1 MMRAVCT
8 TMAACLLAHAT
19 WCFVGPSTPS
29 LLHKAPSSAASG
41 SIISPAS
48 DASGQTPSLSAW
60 NPLAFGV
67 ALGLLAAVAAGSRPV
82 LAADLENGEA
92 IFNGNCTACH
102 AGGNNSVLA
111 EKKIKKPELEKYL
124 TGGYN
129 VAAIKTQVTNGK
141 NSMPA
146 FGDKLGP
153 DDIDDVANW
162 VYNQADKWD

>member
-1 MMRAVCT
+1 MRAVCLT
-8 TMAACLLAHAT
+8 VAACLLAQAT
-19 WCFVGPSTPS
+19 RCFVGPSTPS
-29 LLHKAPSSAASG
+29 LPNKAPSSASSG
-41 SIISPAS
+41 FSIRAAS
-48 DASGQTPSLSAW
+48 DASGQAPSWAGW
-60 NPLAFGV
+60 NPLPFGV
-67 ALGLLAAVAAGSRPV
+67 ALGLLAAVAGSRPA

-92 IFNGNCTACH
+92 IFNGNCAACH
-102 AGGNNSVLA
+102 AGGNNSVNA

-153 DDIDDVANW
+153 DDIEDVANW
-162 VYNQADKWD
+162 VFNQADKWD

>member
-1 MMRAVCT
+1 MMRAMCLT
-8 TMAACLLAHAT
+8 AAACLLVQAT
-19 WCFVGPSTPS
+19 WCFVGPSIPH
-29 LLHKAPSSAASG
+29 LLHEAPSRAGGSATSH
-41 SIISPAS
+41 AS
-48 DASGQTPSLSAW
+48 DASGQAPAW
-60 NPLAFGV
+60 AAWDPLAFGV
-67 ALGLLAAVAAGSRPV
+67 ALGLLAAVAGSRPV

-102 AGGNNSVLA
+102 AGGNNSVNA

-162 VYNQADKWD
+162 VFNQADKWD

>member
-1 MMRAVCT
+1 M
-8 TMAACLLAHAT
+8 
-19 WCFVGPSTPS
+19 GEPSQEEST
-29 LLHKAPSSAASG
+29 
-41 SIISPAS
+41 
-48 DASGQTPSLSAW
+48 AW
-60 NPLAFGV
+60 RPLAIGA
-67 ALGLLAAVAAGSRPV
+67 ALGLFAAVVIGRAPAA

-92 IFNGNCTACH
+92 IFNGNCAACH
-102 AGGNNSVLA
+102 AGGNNSVVA

-153 DDIDDVANW
+153 DDIEDVANW